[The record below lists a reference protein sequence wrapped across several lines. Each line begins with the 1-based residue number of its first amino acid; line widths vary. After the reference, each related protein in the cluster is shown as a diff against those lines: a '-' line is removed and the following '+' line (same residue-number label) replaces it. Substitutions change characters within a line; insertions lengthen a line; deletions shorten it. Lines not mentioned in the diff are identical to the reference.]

1 MGAVYTRASFCPGI
15 FHLSERKE
23 IRRGKR
29 VGCTDGRPQR
39 DYITKEEKSALSVS
53 ALMLSCVIDAM
64 EKRDIASVDIP

>member
-15 FHLSERKE
+15 FLVSERKE
-23 IRRGKR
+23 IRRGKS

-53 ALMLSCVIDAM
+53 AMML
-64 EKRDIASVDIP
+64 